1 MSVLLREARNCRQR
15 LRVFLLEVTSMDV
28 KSLDKI
34 QEKFVRRTSQAGP
47 DYDAGVSSPKRD
59 WATATKAAEP
69 NYDQA
74 IAASVAQKR
83 FGKGVTRAGTAKFI
97 RAGAGDYTAGF
108 QPFHS
113 ALSSL
118 TLPPRKA
125 RRDPSN
131 LQRVNAVVQAMIRT
145 AESKGG

>member
-1 MSVLLREARNCRQR
+1 
-15 LRVFLLEVTSMDV
+15 MDV
-28 KSLDKI
+28 KDMSKI

-47 DYDAGVSSPKRD
+47 DYDSGVSSPRRD
-59 WATATKAAEP
+59 WATATKAAES
-69 NYDQA
+69 NFEQGIQA
-74 IAASVAQKR
+74 AISKKR
-83 FGKGVTRAGTAKFI
+83 FGSGVAKAGTAKFL
-97 RAGAGDYTAGF
+97 RGAREKGVARYPAGVAAGAGDYAAGF
-108 QPFHS
+108 EPFRS
-113 ALSSL
+113 ALAST

>member
-1 MSVLLREARNCRQR
+1 
-15 LRVFLLEVTSMDV
+15 MDV

-34 QEKFVRRTSQAGP
+34 QEKFVRRTGQAGP
-47 DYDAGVSSPKRD
+47 DYDAGVSAPRRD
-59 WATATKAAEP
+59 WATATKAAEA
-69 NYDQA
+69 NFEQGIQA
-74 IAASVAQKR
+74 AIGRKS
-83 FGKGVTRAGTAKFI
+83 FGKGVTKAGTAKFI
-97 RAGAGDYTAGF
+97 RGAKEKGVARYPAGVAAGASDYTAGF